1 MSTLWSVFYGV
12 LLANITFYLFDL
24 AVTAIKSTKNKRD
37 LNLLWE
43 SIEDFEDDD

>member
-24 AVTAIKSTKNKRD
+24 AVTAIKSAKNKRD

-43 SIEDFEDDD
+43 SIEDFEDED